1 MAELPVAEGAGET
14 DGGAAGLAGGEAP
27 SDGLAAAAAVDA
39 DGGLD
44 AGAPPEQAASDPK
57 TRSRTVVPSE
67 PREPVMIASSSRD
80 RRGAANASAT
90 SPCGS

>member
-1 MAELPVAEGAGET
+1 MVELPVAEGAAEP
-14 DGGAAGLAGGEAP
+14 DGGAAGLAGGDAR

-39 DGGLD
+39 GGGLD
-44 AGAPPEQAASDPK
+44 AVALAEQAASDPTTK
-57 TRSRTVVPSE
+57 SRTVVPSE
-67 PREPVMIASSSRD
+67 PREPVMIGSSSRD